1 MRSSLFPIL
10 ALAGLTACSF
20 SASAQTVTR
29 DYPLSGFDRIDLS
42 AAGDVAVTAGPRFS
56 VHAEGDAES
65 IAQLLP
71 EVRGNT
77 LVLGWKKGS
86 HWSHGQR
93 KLKIAVTMP
102 TVAGAAV
109 SGAGD
114 MTIDRGIVP
123 AFDARVSGSGQLTI
137 ARLETQTA
145 TMTLSGP
152 GELTAA
158 GRADHVNAVVSG
170 VGSLEIQKLMVRD
183 GTMRMSGTGSIDA
196 HATGAIDATVSG
208 IGSIDIAGGAHCTI
222 HKSGLGDVSCK

>member
-1 MRSSLFPIL
+1 MRSSLLPIL

-42 AAGDVAVTAGPRFS
+42 AAGDVTVTNGARFA

-65 IAQLLP
+65 VERLLP
-71 EVRGNT
+71 QVRGST
-77 LVLGWKKGS
+77 LVLGWKPGTHGS
-86 HWSHGQR
+86 HVQR

-102 TVAGAAV
+102 MIAGAAV

-114 MTIDRGIVP
+114 MNIDRAIAP
-123 AFDARVSGSGQLTI
+123 SFDARVSGSGQLAI
-137 ARLETQTA
+137 ARLETRNA
-145 TMTLSGP
+145 AVTLAGT

-158 GRADHVNAVVSG
+158 GRADHIDATVSG
-170 VGSLEIQKLMVRD
+170 VGSLDIKKLMVRD
-183 GTMRMSGTGSIDA
+183 GTMRLSGTGSIDA
-196 HATGAIDATVSG
+196 HATGTIDATVSG

-222 HKSGLGDVSCK
+222 HKSGLGDVSCT